1 MGKRPNFLIVV
12 ADDLGFSDIGPYG
25 GKIKTPCLDK
35 LAQEGLTLTGFH
47 TASACSP
54 TRAMLLSGTDN
65 HIAGLGQMAEFLR
78 SRPEFRGRP
87 GYEGY
92 LNFRVASAA
101 EVLRDAGYFTAIS
114 GKWHLGLT
122 KETCPS
128 ARGFE
133 RDFSYLAGC
142 GNHFNNEPQ
151 LDVGEIKLPPVNS
164 DGLWMEN
171 GVFLDRKKEVPKDFY
186 STRTFTDKFIDIL
199 KDRDEEAAA
208 KPFFGYLA
216 YTAPHWPLQ
225 APQETI
231 AEYRGVYD
239 QGPEALR
246 KQRLESMAKRGII
259 GPDVVPAPMF
269 GREYKEWSA
278 KTADE
283 KLLSSRRMETYAA
296 MVQLIDEQ
304 LARVI
309 AHLESTGEMDNTFVL
324 FMSDNGAEG
333 KALEALPILNGSPLD
348 DVVNRYYDNRLD
360 NIGNADSFVW
370 YGSRW
375 AAAATAPSRA
385 FKTYTFEGG
394 IRCPCVVRYPKLS
407 RAGLGT
413 ISHEFTTCMDI
424 LPTMLD
430 LAGATHPAPNFKGRE
445 VVPMGGRSW
454 VPYLNDGA
462 EKVHPEDQVATG
474 WELFGR
480 RAIRRGDYKALFIPA
495 PQGSDEWELFDIT
508 KDPGENDN
516 LAKQFPQVLQGLL
529 EDWAKYV
536 QDTGMYDVHVTV
548 GDVSM
553 VPLKKKSEA

>member
-1 MGKRPNFLIVV
+1 MSKRPNFLIIV

-25 GKIKTPCLDK
+25 GEIKTPCLDK

-78 SRPEFRGRP
+78 NRPEFRGRP

-101 EVLRDAGYFTAIS
+101 EILRDAGYFTAIS

-133 RDFSYLAGC
+133 KDFSYLAGC

-151 LDVGEIKLPPVNS
+151 LDAGEIKLAPLNS

-171 GVFLDRKKEVPKDFY
+171 GVFLDRKKDVPKDFY
-186 STRTFTDKFIDIL
+186 STRSFTDKFIDIL
-199 KDRDEEAAA
+199 KDRDEEAAGR
-208 KPFFGYLA
+208 PFFGYLP

-225 APQETI
+225 APQEII

-246 KQRLESMAKRGII
+246 TQRLESMAKRGII
-259 GPDVVPAPMF
+259 GPDVVPAPMI
-269 GREYKEWSA
+269 GREYKEWSE
-278 KTADE
+278 KTAEE
-283 KLLSSRRMETYAA
+283 KALSSRRMETYAA
-296 MVQLIDEQ
+296 MVQVIDEQ
-304 LARVI
+304 LQRVV
-309 AHLESTGEMDNTFVL
+309 AYLESTGEMDDTFVL

-348 DVVNRYYDNRLD
+348 SVVSRYYNNSLD

-370 YGSRW
+370 YGARW

-385 FKTYTFEGG
+385 FKAHTFEGG
-394 IRCPCVVRYPKLS
+394 IRCPCVIRYPKLQ
-407 RAGLGT
+407 RASSGA

-424 LPTMLD
+424 LPTMLE
-430 LAGATHPAPNFKGRE
+430 LAGATHPAPLFKGRE
-445 VVPMGGRSW
+445 VVPMRGRSW
-454 VPYLNDGA
+454 VPFLKGEGGGGG
-462 EKVHPEDQVATG
+462 EKVHPEDQIATG

-480 RAIRRGDYKALFIPA
+480 RAIRRGDYKAIFLPA
-495 PQGSDEWELFDIT
+495 PQGSDEWELFDIPN
-508 KDPGENDN
+508 DPGENDN
-516 LAKQFPQVLQGLL
+516 LAEKLPQVLQGLL

-536 QDTGMYDVHVTV
+536 QDTGMYDIDMTREMLPPH
-548 GDVSM
+548 
-553 VPLKKKSEA
+553 LK